1 MARATNYPQ
10 PPAQNTTRVG
20 PNDKSVTRVHRPGEN
35 SSIPSVSK
43 AEYSTAEHSDARR
56 AEYAR
61 EEDRSRANI
70 NAELARQ
77 AREETQ
83 SGQAGRDAANP
94 QGGVGEYLSNN

>member
-1 MARATNYPQ
+1 MKTHAGKPT
-10 PPAQNTTRVG
+10 PAKNTVRVG
-20 PNDKSVTRVHRPGEN
+20 PKDQGAPRVQRPGEN

-61 EEDRSRANI
+61 EEDRSRANL

-77 AREETQ
+77 AREEGA
-83 SGQAGRDAANP
+83 SGQTGRDAANP
-94 QGGVGEYLSNN
+94 QGGVGDYLSND